1 MRISLPLGHVC
12 SKICLA
18 TCLKLAKGQKLN
30 RARQI
35 ISQKDPI
42 IIFIES
48 LLRTGRYLTCVISKH
63 HDNPETEPSNFIG
76 GKTENKRG
84 WVTGPMVHSCKW
96 QSQDKIQVCLRSS
109 GTISCLMSM
118 TSKFGIF
125 VQILVH
131 KLYFIKDV
139 FGVNP
144 AGCAGESP
152 ADGKAGLVPQG
163 PSHFGIILR
172 WPDLARASL
181 ASLCWWQR
189 VCWVTGSTVMAGRCA
204 FLRSQTLQE

>member
-144 AGCAGESP
+144 AGMPPTRRSIKFSSWILPEI
-152 ADGKAGLVPQG
+152 
-163 PSHFGIILR
+163 HFNLKKWTVKMLTLIAFPNCLIQIL
-172 WPDLARASL
+172 
-181 ASLCWWQR
+181 
-189 VCWVTGSTVMAGRCA
+189 
-204 FLRSQTLQE
+204 